1 LSLGSGEFVAVAE
14 ADAEADE
21 EADADAEVEDEAVAD
36 SEAAVE
42 ALSEPEAEADASEVA
57 LEPQAASKA
66 MELTPSTPSAARRVR
81 FSDIVIPFSQSVI
94 ATSLA
99 ANPTGYRVE
108 WTKREKRLTDKS
120 VMTNYDAAEVADA
133 SAEAAAEEGAA
144 FACETGVCPHA
155 VSEIR
160 AMGAK
165 ILINLVFIFK
175 YRRVSRKLHCIKPL
189 SCLHCIEAQ
198 FIV

>member
-1 LSLGSGEFVAVAE
+1 MSLGSGEFVAVAE
-14 ADAEADE
+14 ADAEAE
-21 EADADAEVEDEAVAD
+21 GEADAEADGDAVAD

-42 ALSEPEAEADASEVA
+42 ALSEPEAEADASDEA

-66 MELTPSTPSAARRVR
+66 IELTPSTPSAARRVR

-108 WTKREKRLTDKS
+108 RAKREKRLAHKR

-133 SAEAAAEEGAA
+133 STEASAEAAAEEEADAA
-144 FACETGVCPHA
+144 PDAAALA
-155 VSEIR
+155 V
-160 AMGAK
+160 
-165 ILINLVFIFK
+165 
-175 YRRVSRKLHCIKPL
+175 
-189 SCLHCIEAQ
+189 EAPP
-198 FIV
+198 

>member
-1 LSLGSGEFVAVAE
+1 MSLGSGELVAVADAEAEGEADAE
-14 ADAEADE
+14 ADAEALG
-21 EADADAEVEDEAVAD
+21 EAVAD
-36 SEAAVE
+36 SEAAAE

-108 WTKREKRLTDKS
+108 WTKREKRLADKS

-133 SAEAAAEEGAA
+133 SVEASAEAETDSEADAAPDAA
-144 FACETGVCPHA
+144 ALA
-155 VSEIR
+155 VEAPPWSV
-160 AMGAK
+160 APYAT
-165 ILINLVFIFK
+165 LSSHIF
-175 YRRVSRKLHCIKPL
+175 
-189 SCLHCIEAQ
+189 E
-198 FIV
+198 

>member
-1 LSLGSGEFVAVAE
+1 MSLGSRELVAVADAEAEGEADAE
-14 ADAEADE
+14 ADAEALG
-21 EADADAEVEDEAVAD
+21 EAVAD
-36 SEAAVE
+36 SEAAAE

-108 WTKREKRLTDKS
+108 WTKREKRLADKS

-133 SAEAAAEEGAA
+133 SVEASAEAETDSEADAAPDAA
-144 FACETGVCPHA
+144 ALA
-155 VSEIR
+155 VEAPPWSV
-160 AMGAK
+160 APYATLSSH
-165 ILINLVFIFK
+165 ILE
-175 YRRVSRKLHCIKPL
+175 S
-189 SCLHCIEAQ
+189 AW
-198 FIV
+198 

>member
-81 FSDIVIPFSQSVI
+81 VSDIVIPFSQSVI

-108 WTKREKRLTDKS
+108 WTKRVKRLTDKS

-133 SAEAAAEEGAA
+133 SAEAAAEEGAEA
-144 FACETGVCPHA
+144 EPDAVALAEETP
-155 VSEIR
+155 
-160 AMGAK
+160 
-165 ILINLVFIFK
+165 
-175 YRRVSRKLHCIKPL
+175 P
-189 SCLHCIEAQ
+189 
-198 FIV
+198 

>member
-133 SAEAAAEEGAA
+133 SAEAAAEEGAEA
-144 FACETGVCPHA
+144 EPDA
-155 VSEIR
+155 VALAE
-160 AMGAK
+160 GT
-165 ILINLVFIFK
+165 
-175 YRRVSRKLHCIKPL
+175 PP
-189 SCLHCIEAQ
+189 
-198 FIV
+198 

>member
-1 LSLGSGEFVAVAE
+1 MSLGSGEFVAVAE
-14 ADAEADE
+14 AEAEAE
-21 EADADAEVEDEAVAD
+21 GEADADAEAEGEAVAD
-36 SEAAVE
+36 SEAAAE

-108 WTKREKRLTDKS
+108 WTKREKRLADKS

-133 SAEAAAEEGAA
+133 SAEAAAEEGTEAEPDAA
-144 FACETGVCPHA
+144 ALAEETP
-155 VSEIR
+155 
-160 AMGAK
+160 
-165 ILINLVFIFK
+165 
-175 YRRVSRKLHCIKPL
+175 P
-189 SCLHCIEAQ
+189 
-198 FIV
+198 

>member
-1 LSLGSGEFVAVAE
+1 MSLGSGEFVAVAE

-133 SAEAAAEEGAA
+133 SAEAAAEEGAEA
-144 FACETGVCPHA
+144 EPDAVALAEETP
-155 VSEIR
+155 
-160 AMGAK
+160 
-165 ILINLVFIFK
+165 
-175 YRRVSRKLHCIKPL
+175 P
-189 SCLHCIEAQ
+189 
-198 FIV
+198 

>member
-1 LSLGSGEFVAVAE
+1 MSLGSGEFAAVAE
-14 ADAEADE
+14 ADADAEG
-21 EADADAEVEDEAVAD
+21 EADADAEGEAVAD
-36 SEAAVE
+36 PEAAAE

-108 WTKREKRLTDKS
+108 RTKREKRLADKS

-133 SAEAAAEEGAA
+133 STDASAEVAAEEGTEA
-144 FACETGVCPHA
+144 EP
-155 VSEIR
+155 
-160 AMGAK
+160 
-165 ILINLVFIFK
+165 
-175 YRRVSRKLHCIKPL
+175 
-189 SCLHCIEAQ
+189 CLLYTSPSPRD
-198 FIV
+198 

>member
-1 LSLGSGEFVAVAE
+1 MSLGSGEFVAVADAEAEGE
-14 ADAEADE
+14 ADAEA
-21 EADADAEVEDEAVAD
+21 EALGDAVAD
-36 SEAAVE
+36 PEAAAE

-57 LEPQAASKA
+57 LEPQAASNA

-108 WTKREKRLTDKS
+108 WAKREKRLADQS

-133 SAEAAAEEGAA
+133 SPDAPAEEAVEEGAEA
-144 FACETGVCPHA
+144 EPDAAALA
-155 VSEIR
+155 VPPVAPPWAVPPCKVAPYATLSSH
-160 AMGAK
+160 
-165 ILINLVFIFK
+165 ILE
-175 YRRVSRKLHCIKPL
+175 S
-189 SCLHCIEAQ
+189 AW
-198 FIV
+198 

>member
-1 LSLGSGEFVAVAE
+1 MGSGEFVAVAE
-14 ADAEADE
+14 ADAEADG
-21 EADADAEVEDEAVAD
+21 EADADAEAEGEAVAD
-36 SEAAVE
+36 SEAAAE

-108 WTKREKRLTDKS
+108 WTKREKRLADKS

-133 SAEAAAEEGAA
+133 SAEAAAEEGREAEPDAA
-144 FACETGVCPHA
+144 ALAEETP
-155 VSEIR
+155 
-160 AMGAK
+160 
-165 ILINLVFIFK
+165 
-175 YRRVSRKLHCIKPL
+175 P
-189 SCLHCIEAQ
+189 
-198 FIV
+198 

>member
-1 LSLGSGEFVAVAE
+1 MGSGEFVAVAE
-14 ADAEADE
+14 ADAEADG
-21 EADADAEVEDEAVAD
+21 EADADAEAEGEAVAD
-36 SEAAVE
+36 SEAAAE

-108 WTKREKRLTDKS
+108 RTKREKRLADKS
-120 VMTNYDAAEVADA
+120 VMTNYDAAEVAEASTEA
-133 SAEAAAEEGAA
+133 SAEEGSEVDGEAEPDAAPDAAAL
-144 FACETGVCPHA
+144 A
-155 VSEIR
+155 VD
-160 AMGAK
+160 APPWA
-165 ILINLVFIFK
+165 V
-175 YRRVSRKLHCIKPL
+175 PP
-189 SCLHCIEAQ
+189 
-198 FIV
+198 

>member
-1 LSLGSGEFVAVAE
+1 MSLGNGELVAV
-14 ADAEADE
+14 ADAEAE
-21 EADADAEVEDEAVAD
+21 GEADADAEAEGEAVAD
-36 SEAAVE
+36 SEAAAE

-108 WTKREKRLTDKS
+108 WTKREKRLADQS

-133 SAEAAAEEGAA
+133 SVEASVEAAAEEGAEA
-144 FACETGVCPHA
+144 EPDAAVLAEETP
-155 VSEIR
+155 
-160 AMGAK
+160 
-165 ILINLVFIFK
+165 
-175 YRRVSRKLHCIKPL
+175 P
-189 SCLHCIEAQ
+189 
-198 FIV
+198 

>member
-1 LSLGSGEFVAVAE
+1 MSLGSGEFVAVAE
-14 ADAEADE
+14 ADAEAE
-21 EADADAEVEDEAVAD
+21 GEADAEAEALGDAVAD
-36 SEAAVE
+36 SEAAE

-57 LEPQAASKA
+57 LEPQAASNA

-108 WTKREKRLTDKS
+108 WAKREKRLADQS

-133 SAEAAAEEGAA
+133 SVEAEPDSEADAAPDAAAL
-144 FACETGVCPHA
+144 A
-155 VSEIR
+155 V
-160 AMGAK
+160 
-165 ILINLVFIFK
+165 
-175 YRRVSRKLHCIKPL
+175 P
-189 SCLHCIEAQ
+189 
-198 FIV
+198 

>member
-1 LSLGSGEFVAVAE
+1 MSLGSGEFVAVAE
-14 ADAEADE
+14 ADAEAE
-21 EADADAEVEDEAVAD
+21 GEADAEAEALGDAVAD
-36 SEAAVE
+36 SEAAE

-57 LEPQAASKA
+57 LEPQAASNA

-108 WTKREKRLTDKS
+108 WAKREKRLADQS

-133 SAEAAAEEGAA
+133 SVEAPAEAAAEEDVEAEPEAA
-144 FACETGVCPHA
+144 AIA
-155 VSEIR
+155 VPPVAPPCKVAPYATFSSH
-160 AMGAK
+160 
-165 ILINLVFIFK
+165 ILE
-175 YRRVSRKLHCIKPL
+175 S
-189 SCLHCIEAQ
+189 AW
-198 FIV
+198 

>member
-1 LSLGSGEFVAVAE
+1 MSLGSGEFVAVAE
-14 ADAEADE
+14 ADAEAE
-21 EADADAEVEDEAVAD
+21 GEADADAEAEGEAVAD
-36 SEAAVE
+36 SEAAAE

-66 MELTPSTPSAARRVR
+66 IELTPSTPSAARRVR

-108 WTKREKRLTDKS
+108 WTKREKRLADKS

-133 SAEAAAEEGAA
+133 SAEAAAEEGTEAEPDAA
-144 FACETGVCPHA
+144 ALAEETP
-155 VSEIR
+155 
-160 AMGAK
+160 
-165 ILINLVFIFK
+165 
-175 YRRVSRKLHCIKPL
+175 P
-189 SCLHCIEAQ
+189 
-198 FIV
+198 

>member
-1 LSLGSGEFVAVAE
+1 MSLGSGEFVAVAE

-108 WTKREKRLTDKS
+108 WTKREKRLADKS

-133 SAEAAAEEGAA
+133 STDASAEVAAEEGTEAEPDA
-144 FACETGVCPHA
+144 VALAEETP
-155 VSEIR
+155 
-160 AMGAK
+160 
-165 ILINLVFIFK
+165 
-175 YRRVSRKLHCIKPL
+175 P
-189 SCLHCIEAQ
+189 
-198 FIV
+198 

>member
-1 LSLGSGEFVAVAE
+1 MSLGSGEFVAVADAEAEGE
-14 ADAEADE
+14 ADAEA
-21 EADADAEVEDEAVAD
+21 EALGDAVAD
-36 SEAAVE
+36 SAAE

-66 MELTPSTPSAARRVR
+66 IELTPSTPSAARRVR

-108 WTKREKRLTDKS
+108 WAKREKRLADQS

-133 SAEAAAEEGAA
+133 SAEAPAEAAAEEGAEA
-144 FACETGVCPHA
+144 EPDVTALAEEAPPWA
-155 VSEIR
+155 VPPCKVAPYATLSSH
-160 AMGAK
+160 
-165 ILINLVFIFK
+165 ILE
-175 YRRVSRKLHCIKPL
+175 S
-189 SCLHCIEAQ
+189 AW
-198 FIV
+198 

>member
-1 LSLGSGEFVAVAE
+1 MSLGSGEFVAVAE
-14 ADAEADE
+14 AEAEAE
-21 EADADAEVEDEAVAD
+21 GEADADAEAEGEAVAD
-36 SEAAVE
+36 SEAAAE

-81 FSDIVIPFSQSVI
+81 FSDIVIPFRQSVI

-108 WTKREKRLTDKS
+108 WTKREKRLADKS

-133 SAEAAAEEGAA
+133 SVEASAEAAAEAEAEPDAA
-144 FACETGVCPHA
+144 PDAAALA
-155 VSEIR
+155 VD
-160 AMGAK
+160 APPWA
-165 ILINLVFIFK
+165 V
-175 YRRVSRKLHCIKPL
+175 PP
-189 SCLHCIEAQ
+189 
-198 FIV
+198 

>member
-1 LSLGSGEFVAVAE
+1 MGSGEFVAVAE
-14 ADAEADE
+14 ADAEAE
-21 EADADAEVEDEAVAD
+21 GEADADAEAEGEAVAD
-36 SEAAVE
+36 SEAAAE

-57 LEPQAASKA
+57 LESQAASKA

-108 WTKREKRLTDKS
+108 RTKREKRLADKS

-133 SAEAAAEEGAA
+133 SAEAAAEEGAEA
-144 FACETGVCPHA
+144 EPDAVALAEETP
-155 VSEIR
+155 
-160 AMGAK
+160 
-165 ILINLVFIFK
+165 
-175 YRRVSRKLHCIKPL
+175 P
-189 SCLHCIEAQ
+189 
-198 FIV
+198 

>member
-1 LSLGSGEFVAVAE
+1 MSLGSGEFVAVAE
-14 ADAEADE
+14 ADAEAE
-21 EADADAEVEDEAVAD
+21 GEADAEADGDAVAD
-36 SEAAVE
+36 SEAAAE

-66 MELTPSTPSAARRVR
+66 IELTPSTPSAARRVR

-108 WTKREKRLTDKS
+108 RAKREKRLADKS

-133 SAEAAAEEGAA
+133 STEASAEAAAEEGSEVDGEAEPDAA
-144 FACETGVCPHA
+144 ALA
-155 VSEIR
+155 V
-160 AMGAK
+160 
-165 ILINLVFIFK
+165 
-175 YRRVSRKLHCIKPL
+175 
-189 SCLHCIEAQ
+189 EAP
-198 FIV
+198 

>member
-1 LSLGSGEFVAVAE
+1 MALGSGEFVAVAE
-14 ADAEADE
+14 ADAEAE
-21 EADADAEVEDEAVAD
+21 GEADAEAEAEALGDAVAD
-36 SEAAVE
+36 SEAVAE
-42 ALSEPEAEADASEVA
+42 ALSAPEAAADASDVA

-108 WTKREKRLTDKS
+108 RTKRENRLADKS

-133 SAEAAAEEGAA
+133 STDASAEVAAEEGTEAEPDAA
-144 FACETGVCPHA
+144 PDAAALA
-155 VSEIR
+155 VD
-160 AMGAK
+160 APPWA
-165 ILINLVFIFK
+165 V
-175 YRRVSRKLHCIKPL
+175 PP
-189 SCLHCIEAQ
+189 
-198 FIV
+198 

>member
-1 LSLGSGEFVAVAE
+1 MSLGSGEFVAV
-14 ADAEADE
+14 AEADE

-66 MELTPSTPSAARRVR
+66 IELTPSTPSAARRVR

-108 WTKREKRLTDKS
+108 WTKREKRLADKS

-133 SAEAAAEEGAA
+133 SAEAAAEEGAEA
-144 FACETGVCPHA
+144 EPDAVALAEETP
-155 VSEIR
+155 
-160 AMGAK
+160 
-165 ILINLVFIFK
+165 
-175 YRRVSRKLHCIKPL
+175 P
-189 SCLHCIEAQ
+189 
-198 FIV
+198 

>member
-1 LSLGSGEFVAVAE
+1 MSLGSGEFVAVAE
-14 ADAEADE
+14 ADAEAE
-21 EADADAEVEDEAVAD
+21 GEADAEAEAEALGDAVAD
-36 SEAAVE
+36 SEAVAE
-42 ALSEPEAEADASEVA
+42 ALSEPEAEADASDVA

-108 WTKREKRLTDKS
+108 RTKRENRLADKS

-133 SAEAAAEEGAA
+133 STDASAEVAAEEGTEAEPDAA
-144 FACETGVCPHA
+144 ALAEETP
-155 VSEIR
+155 
-160 AMGAK
+160 
-165 ILINLVFIFK
+165 
-175 YRRVSRKLHCIKPL
+175 P
-189 SCLHCIEAQ
+189 
-198 FIV
+198 